1 MNCLA
6 YFAKIIL
13 IALVYTTSLAS
24 QAEPTQSTATQT
36 SPQLVPLYNY
46 LGFRL
51 IGPKW
56 LVVPGE
62 RVVSFKVIAP
72 NNDQPVLQGETT
84 RAAYWPEAAQWVSL
98 ADVSALTAPGEY
110 QFLVPG
116 LKPIHFTIAAAP
128 YSAVHDSA
136 IKAFY
141 YNRASIALEPR
152 FAGPWARAA
161 GHPDTSVKVHSSAA
175 SDARPAG
182 FTFSAPKGWYDA
194 GDYNKYV
201 VNSGISTYT
210 LLRAYADFADFY
222 QQRQWQIPESDN
234 ATPDLLDEIM
244 WNLDWLSAMQDPND
258 GGVYHKLTTLS
269 FAGIV
274 MPDQTHAER
283 FVVQKSTAA
292 ALNFAAVMA
301 NASRVIQP
309 FESQWPGKAA
319 LYRQQ
324 ALAAWQWAQ
333 QYPAVYYQQPADVHT
348 GAYGDEQLADEWAWA
363 GVELFLL
370 TSEPT
375 YLTAF
380 RQLTGLSTASSPSTS
395 PSTSS
400 LPSPS
405 LSPTV
410 VSSRPTTPSWA
421 NVAAL
426 AYYSLAAELR
436 QGRNLDSVIVGQVTQ
451 GLLQAADQLVSIHQQ
466 SAYGVAM
473 RADDFV
479 WGSNAVAM
487 NKAMLLYQAW
497 LVSPQPRYEQA
508 MQGLLDYVLGRNP
521 LQLSYVTGFGITHP
535 QFIHHRPSAA
545 DNVDAPVPGWLVGGP
560 QPGQQDQ
567 CAYTTPLP
575 ALSYVDDWCS
585 YASNEVAINWNAPL
599 VYVLAAMH
607 HLPMTTS
614 KDVEPE
620 TASK

>member
-1 MNCLA
+1 MRHTTFITKPHL
-6 YFAKIIL
+6 IL
-13 IALVYTTSLAS
+13 LVLLFMLTSNAVLSQVVTTSVS
-24 QAEPTQSTATQT
+24 QQDMLKLRPSFNQ
-36 SPQLVPLYNY
+36 
-46 LGFRL
+46 LGFRAT
-51 IGPKW
+51 GPKW
-56 LVVPGE
+56 IVVPGE
-62 RVVSFKVIAP
+62 QSVGFKVINLSNGLP
-72 NNDQPVLQGETT
+72 LMQGSTS
-84 RAAYWPEAAQWVSL
+84 RAAFWPPAEQWVTL
-98 ADVSALTAPGEY
+98 AEVSELTVHGEY
-110 QFLVPG
+110 QFVVSGVEPVN
-116 LKPIHFTIAAAP
+116 FTVSASP
-128 YSAVHDSA
+128 YSALHDSA

-141 YNRASIALEPR
+141 FNRASMALEPR
-152 FAGPWARAA
+152 YAGPWARAA
-161 GHPDTSVKVHSSAA
+161 GHPDTSVKVHTSAA
-175 SDARPAG
+175 STARPAG

-210 LLRAYADFADFY
+210 LLRAYVDFADFY
-222 QQRQWQIPESDN
+222 QQRQWQIPESGN
-234 ATPDLLDEIM
+234 TIPDLLDEIM
-244 WNLDWLSAMQDPND
+244 WNLEWLSAMQDPND
-258 GGVYHKLTTLS
+258 GGVYHKLTTLA

-292 ALNFAAVMA
+292 ALNLAAVLA
-301 NASRVIQP
+301 NASRIMQP

-324 ALAAWQWAQ
+324 ALAAWQWAEKH
-333 QYPAVYYQQPADVHT
+333 PAVYYQQPADVHT

-370 TSEPT
+370 TDEPT

-380 RQLTGLSTASSPSTS
+380 RQLTAP
-395 PSTSS
+395 
-400 LPSPS
+400 
-405 LSPTV
+405 
-410 VSSRPTTPSWA
+410 PTTPSWA

-436 QGRNLDSVIVGQVTQ
+436 QGRNLDSAIVGQVTQ
-451 GLLQAADQLVSIHQQ
+451 ELLQAADQLVSIHQQ

-479 WGSNAVAM
+479 WGSSAVAM
-487 NKAMLLYQAW
+487 NKAMLLYQAS
-497 LVSPQPRYEQA
+497 LVSPEPRYEQA

-521 LQLSYVTGFGITHP
+521 LQLSYVTGFGMKHP

-545 DNVDAPVPGWLVGGP
+545 DNVAAPVPGWLVGGP

-567 CAYTTPLP
+567 CAYTTTLP

-607 HLPMTTS
+607 HLPIATS

-620 TASK
+620 VALK